1 MQDNA
6 SQNNPL
12 QNNPLAFWAGLVLS
26 FVGLLATL
34 FYLFVRTA
42 NESLIMPGPTL
53 RLKHIVLSLVVL
65 AAGAVLVSF
74 ARPRSSSSYSDSRP
88 YNR

>member
-6 SQNNPL
+6 PQNNPL
-12 QNNPLAFWAGLVLS
+12 QNNPLAFWAGLVLL
-26 FVGLLATL
+26 FGGLLATV

-42 NESLIMPGPTL
+42 QESLILPGPTL
-53 RLKHIVLSLVVL
+53 RLKHIILSLLVT
-65 AAGAVLVSF
+65 AAGAVLASF
-74 ARPRSSSSYSDSRP
+74 ARPRSSGFADSSP